1 MPKKVHQKSIRKAL
15 INTIMLITAICLTLS
30 VSISTYMGVKE
41 QKELIINKL
50 VILSDIVAF
59 DASGSLVNDDR
70 KTEEKRLK
78 SFDKIPLVKNIHIYA
93 IEKSSSKP
101 VFFISFNA
109 KKTPPVPLRVDSIE
123 ELKEPRVTNNY
134 IELITPVLNNEQV
147 VGYVYMRGSLES
159 LDEFIKQKIIIDVF
173 LTLFILFFVYFIAIN
188 TQKSIANPIEH
199 LSGLLQ
205 DVSKNHNY
213 DVRAPATKVKEVT
226 ALSNSLNIM
235 LARTRKQIE
244 RHEKDKLE
252 IKQLNQSLEEKVNQ
266 RTIALREANQE
277 LLSTLERMHQYQEQ
291 IVENEKM
298 ASLGQMVAGVA
309 HEVNTPIGLGIT
321 GSTLLRDKLAD
332 VQLSFDNKSLT
343 SNQLKRFIDEGIENL
358 DLIYRNLNR
367 AADLISNFKKVAV
380 IQDDGVKTHVNIHK
394 LISDVLMSIQS
405 ELITSKP
412 NVVINCP
419 SDLTIES
426 KSEPLQ
432 QIFQQLIL
440 NSAIHGFVGSENNE
454 IQFDIEITGPQIKI
468 IYTDNGQGVDK
479 NVKNRIFDP
488 FVTSKRG
495 QGASGLGMHLV
506 YNLVTQA
513 LGGHILYDQDAKPG
527 VRFVITIP

>member
-1 MPKKVHQKSIRKAL
+1 MPKKVHQNSIRKAL
-15 INTIMLITAICLTLS
+15 INTIMLITAICLSLS
-30 VSISTYMGVKE
+30 VSISTYLSVKE
-41 QKELIINKL
+41 QKQLIINKL

-59 DASGSLVNDDR
+59 DAADSLIKDDR

-78 SFDKIPLVKNIHIYA
+78 SFEKIPIVKNIHIYA
-93 IEKSSSKP
+93 IEKTSSKP
-101 VFFISFNA
+101 VFFLSFNA
-109 KKTPPVPLRVDSIE
+109 KKTPPVPLRVDSIN
-123 ELKEPRVTNNY
+123 ELKKPRVTNNY
-134 IELITPVLNNEQV
+134 IELITPVTSSESI

-159 LDEFIKQKIIIDVF
+159 LDQFIKEKILIDVL
-173 LTLFILFFVYFIAIN
+173 LTLLILFFVYFIAIK

-199 LSGLLQ
+199 LSVLLQ

-235 LARTRKQIE
+235 LTRTQKQLE
-244 RHEKDKLE
+244 RHEKDKQE
-252 IKQLNQSLEEKVNQ
+252 IKQLNQSLEEKVSQ

-332 VQLSFDNKSLT
+332 IQLNFDNKSLT

-394 LISDVLMSIQS
+394 LISDVLISIQS
-405 ELITSKP
+405 ELLKTKP
-412 NVVINCP
+412 TVVINCAT
-419 SDLTIES
+419 DLTIES

-440 NSAIHGFVGSENNE
+440 NSAIHGFATSENNE
-454 IQFDIEITGPQIKI
+454 IQFNVEQNGPQIKI
-468 IYTDNGQGVDK
+468 EYCDNGQGVDK
-479 NVKNRIFDP
+479 NIKNRIFDP

-513 LGGHILYDQDAKPG
+513 LGGHILYDVDAKSG
-527 VRFVITIP
+527 TRFVITIP